1 VYRDAAPEPRRTSCR
16 PGPPGPHPRDLAGL
30 LAPRRTSFLSRR
42 TKVGTLAGPRGC
54 ERAVAGTAQFWDP
67 AACGLPPIRPAPA
80 SGEAPFGASHCTD
93 HRALGHPGG
102 FWNGSN
108 HDRCSNGGR
117 HAWPKP
123 NGGGSCRPPG
133 PGYLGSSTWLPSPSP
148 IPAHRQEAINGPRPC
163 RADIVSFTVHPQS
176 RGSTASA
183 ASPCRPS
190 CAARSS
196 RQRFHF
202 AWFRLRPAHVNGGG
216 KGGAI
221 ELRACSA
228 QVTVALD
235 ALRQAGVNTLAH
247 MSTVAFGAQL
257 RSACVEH
264 PTPTIYSFIYAIA
277 TPPRTGCNS
286 HRNCNTWSLVLQ
298 NLTNNKLLHRISL

>member
-1 VYRDAAPEPRRTSCR
+1 MRARRRRHSTVLGPRRLR
-16 PGPPGPHPRDLAGL
+16 PP
-30 LAPRRTSFLSRR
+30 S
-42 TKVGTLAGPRGC
+42 
-54 ERAVAGTAQFWDP
+54 
-67 AACGLPPIRPAPA
+67 PPIRPAPA
-80 SGEAPFGASHCTD
+80 SGEAPFGASRCTD

-133 PGYLGSSTWLPSPSP
+133 PGCLGSSTWLPSPSP

-163 RADIVSFTVHPQS
+163 RADVVSFTVHPQS

-202 AWFRLRPAHVNGGG
+202 AWFRFRLRPAHVNGGG

-247 MSTVAFGAQL
+247 MSTVAVRVERAASVL
-257 RSACVEH
+257 RSGRRA
-264 PTPTIYSFIYAIA
+264 
-277 TPPRTGCNS
+277 
-286 HRNCNTWSLVLQ
+286 
-298 NLTNNKLLHRISL
+298 